1 MHWVKRLHSAGEGS
15 FSLKWDCIRSLWTV
29 RAFPTVPTCTQ
40 TKAIFCCGHNQQHTD
55 CKHLKESIRFQ
66 VFAILEHFHHFCW
79 HQKAPSD
86 NEVKPSHSTRNFIY
100 CDLCQFV
107 LFCDCS
113 CLVYIQTNK
122 TAQSHRLD
130 WIFFTFFSSKTSGC
144 FEEDKFLFTVFP
156 HVTNRGR
163 VGELQ
168 TLARLFWGNS

>member
-29 RAFPTVPTCTQ
+29 RAFPTVLTCTQ

-66 VFAILEHFHHFCW
+66 VFAILEHFHQICW
-79 HQKAPSD
+79 HQKALSD

-130 WIFFTFFSSKTSGC
+130 WIFFTFFFSKTSGR

-156 HVTNRGR
+156 HITNRGR